1 MISLG
6 IILLSEIYRDHE
18 MDNMPTNG
26 TREEENPIS
35 GSDSISAM
43 KTVAL
48 RGSLKEKLTLS
59 FIIKSTNLKILNP
72 IGQGCITV
80 TSFL

>member
-1 MISLG
+1 MHS
-6 IILLSEIYRDHE
+6 DHE
-18 MDNMPTNG
+18 MIVITNG
-26 TREEENPIS
+26 TRQRE
-35 GSDSISAM
+35 DSNSESINAM

>member
-1 MISLG
+1 MHS
-6 IILLSEIYRDHE
+6 DHE
-18 MDNMPTNG
+18 MIVITNG
-26 TREEENPIS
+26 TRQRKDSNSE
-35 GSDSISAM
+35 SISAM